1 MQWEHPHPTP
11 PPSPTHPLLHEGV
24 TTHHGR
30 GRYASPIWWCRHL
43 IGRPSHRLCLLLVL
57 LLLRT
62 VLLVLCV
69 ELVLGM
75 LLGREV

>member
-1 MQWEHPHPTP
+1 M
-11 PPSPTHPLLHEGV
+11 
-24 TTHHGR
+24 
-30 GRYASPIWWCRHL
+30 
-43 IGRPSHRLCLLLVL
+43 IGRPSQRLCLLLVL

-62 VLLVLCV
+62 ELLVLCV

>member
-1 MQWEHPHPTP
+1 M
-11 PPSPTHPLLHEGV
+11 
-24 TTHHGR
+24 
-30 GRYASPIWWCRHL
+30 